1 MPAPIAKAAAGL
13 GAALALTASISD
25 SIEDWALALALSRSA
40 SLASSA
46 SCFRVSVNSAAVAG
60 DRSVERSLASL
71 VREASTSR
79 SSWLRLGS
87 IMASTAFP
95 RFESYRRMH
104 QPRPE
109 ERALARVSK
118 DGHKRHGASGHPSR
132 RRNASRLEPTCVLD
146 VPISGK
152 PEIGAPPQDE
162 VCGFKLHPPDPMGF
176 MDSIDWSKVPFVG
189 VYMRN

>member
-1 MPAPIAKAAAGL
+1 MPAPIARAAAGL
-13 GAALALTASISD
+13 AAALALTFSILDSLSYQGLALDFSRRAYLASID
-25 SIEDWALALALSRSA
+25 
-40 SLASSA
+40 

-71 VREASTSR
+71 ARQASTSR
-79 SSWLRLGS
+79 SSWFRLGS

-118 DGHKRHGASGHPSR
+118 DGHKRHRASGHPSR
-132 RRNASRLEPTCVLD
+132 RRTASRL
-146 VPISGK
+146 
-152 PEIGAPPQDE
+152 
-162 VCGFKLHPPDPMGF
+162 
-176 MDSIDWSKVPFVG
+176 
-189 VYMRN
+189 